1 MSRFFAT
8 IYNTKKD
15 VQHKLESD
23 TEIGLAEQLNNIINE
38 YPTKGI
44 AVEIYQVDDNGTET
58 GRIVWNG
65 EMVDLNDYAEAIR
78 KAVKKESLNDPDWGW
93 SVRSISKDT
102 VRIRWGYLKEMN
114 GENDS
119 FILKLKPYFTVDF
132 DEPVSQM
139 LEALHPQN
147 IGGRIAYNFVTDKPV
162 NQNDVTCIDTPI
174 VEGIESLIH
183 RIAVHAHN
191 CY

>member
-23 TEIGLAEQLNNIINE
+23 TEIGLMEKINE
-38 YPTKGI
+38 IFNERPSNGLAFEMYS
-44 AVEIYQVDDNGTET
+44 VDDNGTET
-58 GRIVWNG
+58 DRTVWDG
-65 EMVDLNDYAEAIR
+65 KMIDLNDYADIIR

-93 SVRSISKDT
+93 SVRSIGKDT

-119 FILKLKPYFTVDF
+119 FILKLKPYFTVNF
-132 DEPVSQM
+132 DNPVSQM
-139 LEALHPQN
+139 LEALQPQN
-147 IGGRIAYNFVTDKPV
+147 IGGRIAYNFVTDKPI

-174 VEGIESLIH
+174 AEGLESLIH
-183 RIAVHAHN
+183 RIAAYAHN

>member
-15 VQHKLESD
+15 VRHKLESD

-38 YPTKGI
+38 YPAKGI
-44 AVEIYQVDDNGTET
+44 VVEIYEVDENGAET
-58 GRIVWNG
+58 NRVVWNG
-65 EMVDLNDYAEAIR
+65 EMIDFNNYADVIR
-78 KAVKKESLNDPDWGW
+78 AAVKKETLNDPNWSW

-114 GENDS
+114 GDNDS
-119 FILKLKPYFTVDF
+119 FILKLKPYFMVDF
-132 DEPVSQM
+132 DNPVSQM

-147 IGGRIAYNFVTDKPV
+147 IGDRIIYDFVTEKTVDE
-162 NQNDVTCIDTPI
+162 NSATCIETP
-174 VEGIESLIH
+174 VAKGIERMIH